1 MTSSD
6 DEEEEEEEGEN
17 SRKHLKRK
25 KQSKQPAFL
34 TQTSS
39 GRTPKATSRY
49 VAAVNESAKR
59 PKEEGKKLNKKIGV
73 TIKKSSDSD
82 SSFESTI
89 LGLGNPI
96 IIFIIRVVLRGG
108 AYGLSPP
115 PGSVKSMVSR
125 VFGPK
130 WLLNPLGEKKKLSPP
145 RQNPEY
151 APFHYIIKLLI
162 INIIQAM
169 FHAQNMN

>member
-108 AYGLSPP
+108 GLWAQSPP
-115 PGSVKSMVSR
+115 WISEIYGFQGFWPQMVAEPPWR
-125 VFGPK
+125 
-130 WLLNPLGEKKKLSPP
+130 EKKLSPP

>member
-96 IIFIIRVVLRGG
+96 IIVLRGG
-108 AYGLSPP
+108 LM
-115 PGSVKSMVSR
+115 GSVPPWISEIYGFQGFWPQMVAEPPCR
-125 VFGPK
+125 
-130 WLLNPLGEKKKLSPP
+130 EKK
-145 RQNPEY
+145 N
-151 APFHYIIKLLI
+151 
-162 INIIQAM
+162 
-169 FHAQNMN
+169 

>member
-1 MTSSD
+1 MTSS
-6 DEEEEEEEGEN
+6 DEEEEEEEEEN

-59 PKEEGKKLNKKIGV
+59 PKEEGKKLIKKIGV

-96 IIFIIRVVLRGG
+96 IIILSG
-108 AYGLSPP
+108 AYLQWGGGTGAQPPWSVEIYGFQGFWPQWLLSPLRY
-115 PGSVKSMVSR
+115 K
-125 VFGPK
+125 
-130 WLLNPLGEKKKLSPP
+130 
-145 RQNPEY
+145 
-151 APFHYIIKLLI
+151 
-162 INIIQAM
+162 
-169 FHAQNMN
+169 

>member
-1 MTSSD
+1 MTSS
-6 DEEEEEEEGEN
+6 DEEEEEEEEEN
-17 SRKHLKRK
+17 SRKHLKRN

-59 PKEEGKKLNKKIGV
+59 PKEEGKKLIKKIGV

-96 IIFIIRVVLRGG
+96 IIILSG
-108 AYGLSPP
+108 AYLQWGGVQGLSPP
-115 PGSVKSMVSR
+115 GPLKSIVFR
-125 VFGPK
+125 VFGPNGCLAPLDINK
-130 WLLNPLGEKKKLSPP
+130 MNPSLTKS
-145 RQNPEY
+145 
-151 APFHYIIKLLI
+151 
-162 INIIQAM
+162 
-169 FHAQNMN
+169 

>member
-89 LGLGNPI
+89 LGLGIPI
-96 IIFIIRVVLRGG
+96 ITFIIRVVLRGG
-108 AYGLSPP
+108 LM
-115 PGSVKSMVSR
+115 GSVPPWISEIYGFQGFWPQMVAEPPWR
-125 VFGPK
+125 
-130 WLLNPLGEKKKLSPP
+130 EKK
-145 RQNPEY
+145 
-151 APFHYIIKLLI
+151 IKPS
-162 INIIQAM
+162 
-169 FHAQNMN
+169 

>member
-1 MTSSD
+1 MKQKPKEKPKRERREVTSS
-6 DEEEEEEEGEN
+6 DEEEEEEN

-59 PKEEGKKLNKKIGV
+59 PKEEGKKLIKKIGV

-96 IIFIIRVVLRGG
+96 IIILSG
-108 AYGLSPP
+108 AYLQWGGYR
-115 PGSVKSMVSR
+115 GSASLVR
-125 VFGPK
+125 
-130 WLLNPLGEKKKLSPP
+130 
-145 RQNPEY
+145 
-151 APFHYIIKLLI
+151 
-162 INIIQAM
+162 
-169 FHAQNMN
+169 

>member
-1 MTSSD
+1 MTSS
-6 DEEEEEEEGEN
+6 DEEEEEEN

-39 GRTPKATSRY
+39 GRTPKAPSRY

-59 PKEEGKKLNKKIGV
+59 PKEEGKKLIKKIGV

-96 IIFIIRVVLRGG
+96 IIILSG
-108 AYGLSPP
+108 AYLQWGGYR
-115 PGSVKSMVSR
+115 GSASLVR
-125 VFGPK
+125 
-130 WLLNPLGEKKKLSPP
+130 
-145 RQNPEY
+145 
-151 APFHYIIKLLI
+151 
-162 INIIQAM
+162 
-169 FHAQNMN
+169 

>member
-96 IIFIIRVVLRGG
+96 IIFIIRGVLRGR

-115 PGSVKSMVSR
+115 PGLGKSMVSR

-130 WLLNPLGEKKKLSPP
+130 WLLNPLGEKK
-145 RQNPEY
+145 N
-151 APFHYIIKLLI
+151 
-162 INIIQAM
+162 
-169 FHAQNMN
+169 

>member
-96 IIFIIRVVLRGG
+96 IIFIIRVVTQGG
-108 AYGLSPP
+108 LM
-115 PGSVKSMVSR
+115 GSV
-125 VFGPK
+125 P
-130 WLLNPLGEKKKLSPP
+130 PLD
-145 RQNPEY
+145 Q
-151 APFHYIIKLLI
+151 
-162 INIIQAM
+162 
-169 FHAQNMN
+169 